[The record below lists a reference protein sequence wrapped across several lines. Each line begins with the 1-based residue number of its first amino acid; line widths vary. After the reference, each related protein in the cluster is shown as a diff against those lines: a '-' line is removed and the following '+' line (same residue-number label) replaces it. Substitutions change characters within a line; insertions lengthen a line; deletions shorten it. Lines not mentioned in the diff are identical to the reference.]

1 MSTMNLMRLELKKI
15 RRTGFL
21 PAFLGGGILAAA
33 VPAVNTAFRPEL
45 FAGLSAPPVSILL
58 GANWQMMS
66 MLNVLLTVAG
76 ACVLYHIEYADNA
89 MRKMSTLPV
98 RESSLFFGKAA
109 VLILAGV
116 LLLAIEA
123 VSVFGCSIYWFSRA
137 AAPSA
142 GILKS
147 FGFFLL
153 MLIPAA
159 LLSLALASACRNLWT
174 SLGIGVVCVFAAT
187 MIPAQRFALTLF
199 PFAMPFQTPV
209 NHTGDVIRNYAIAA
223 AAETIVISL
232 SEVIILKVRR
242 IFA

>member
-1 MSTMNLMRLELKKI
+1 MNLMRLELEKI

-33 VPAVNTAFRPEL
+33 VPMANMAFRPEL
-45 FAGLSAPPVSILL
+45 YTGLSDPPVSILL

-66 MLNVLLTVAG
+66 MLNVLLIVAG
-76 ACVLYHIEYADNA
+76 ACVLYYIEYADNA
-89 MRKMSTLPV
+89 MRKMGTLPV
-98 RESSLFFGKAA
+98 REGSLFFGKAA
-109 VLILAGV
+109 VLILAGT

-123 VSVFGCSIYWFSRA
+123 VSVCGCSIHWFSRA

-153 MLIPAA
+153 MLTPAA
-159 LLSLALASACRNLWT
+159 LLSLTIASACRNLWT

-187 MIPAQRFALTLF
+187 MIPAQDFALTLF
-199 PFAMPFQTPV
+199 PFAMPFQTLG
-209 NHTGDVIRNYAIAA
+209 NHAADVIRNYAIAA
-223 AAETIVISL
+223 AAETAVIVL
-232 SEVIILKVRR
+232 LEVIILKVRR
-242 IFA
+242 AFA